1 MRQEPT
7 AFQPPTPAGAPTAPA
22 ATQAITQV
30 SPTEYFL
37 AKQGS
42 RNQLREQHSRLLEQ
56 RRSVATRLRE
66 GGMAEGADRNG
77 LEARLVEIDARIIEM
92 EKQLAVADAEVA
104 AAAGVPGVDVRPDF
118 VRSGPPEEAIVFG
131 GLIGLAIVLPISIGI
146 ARRIAG
152 RGKAM
157 LTGKVVGEL
166 DQRLNRLEQA
176 VDTVAFE
183 VERIGEGQRFVTNL
197 FIESGAPLAL
207 GGGAMQPLE
216 ARQREGAALSQ
227 RDPIR

>member
-1 MRQEPT
+1 MRQEQPVLPAPT
-7 AFQPPTPAGAPTAPA
+7 VGGAPTAPP

-37 AKQGS
+37 AKQGA

-66 GGMAEGADRNG
+66 GGMAEGADKAG
-77 LEARLVEIDARIIEM
+77 LEARLVDLDARIIDM
-92 EKQLAVADAEVA
+92 EKQLGAADAEVA

-118 VRSGPPEEAIVFG
+118 IQRGPPEELIVFG
-131 GLIGLAIVLPISIGI
+131 GLIGLAIVLPLSIGL

-157 LTGKVVGEL
+157 LTGKVVSEL

-176 VDTVAFE
+176 VDSVAFE

-207 GGGAMQPLE
+207 GGGAMQPLDV
-216 ARQREGAALSQ
+216 RQREGAALSQ
-227 RDPIR
+227 RDPSR